1 MKHIFKT
8 QPAFVSLIAVL
19 ILGAVGLSIS
29 AYIILFAVAAS
40 RDSLSVSQSAQARS
54 LATACAESALEQIR
68 EIAAYTGTTNLTLG
82 NGTCSYVV
90 VNTGGETRT
99 ISITATVSGVVR
111 RLSLVVTGINPVIT
125 TGSWQEVP

>member
-1 MKHIFKT
+1 MKNIFKT

-19 ILGAVGLSIS
+19 ILGAVGFSIS

-54 LATACAESALEQIR
+54 LAAACAESALEQIR
-68 EIAAYTGTTNLTLG
+68 ENISYIGTTNLDLNG
-82 NGTCSYVV
+82 GTCSYVV
-90 VNTGGETRT
+90 TDTAGETRT
-99 ISITATVSGVVR
+99 ISVTATVSGVVR
-111 RLSLVVTGINPVIT
+111 RLSLVVTDINPVIT